1 MSIKRIALAYSGGLD
16 TSVAV
21 KWLGDAYGAQV
32 VAIAIDVGEEK
43 NYQAIRDK
51 ALTVGAVESHIVD
64 ARERFVREFVFPAL
78 RAGAIY
84 NDKYL
89 LATALARP
97 LIVEEI
103 VKIAA
108 ATGCDAVAHGCTGKG
123 NDQVRFEV
131 GFMALA
137 PELKVIAPARE
148 WGMTRED
155 EIEYARVKGVPIP
168 VDLDNPYS
176 TDVNLWGRSCECG
189 VLEDPN
195 ASPPAGAYEWTA
207 DPLTAPDHP
216 ERVEIGF
223 EQGLP
228 VSLNGF
234 TMGPVD
240 LIAHLNVIAGRH
252 GVGRCDVLED
262 RLVGIKS
269 REIYECPAGT
279 VLFAAHQDL
288 EHLTLDKDT
297 LEFKRGVAQRY
308 AQVVYNGLWHGTLRP
323 HLDAFVASTQANVS
337 GTVRVRLHKG
347 SAVVEGRASAQALYR
362 KDLATYDKGD
372 AYDHTAAV
380 GFIGIWGLPTKISA
394 ALAASAAPQSG
405 KLTVLMPPTLA
416 SPE

>member
-21 KWLGDAYGAQV
+21 KWLQDTYGAEV
-32 VAIAIDVGEEK
+32 VAVAIDVGEEK
-43 NYQAIRDK
+43 NYEAIRAK
-51 ALTVGAVESHIVD
+51 ALAVGAVESHIVD
-64 ARERFVREFVFPAL
+64 ARDRFVREFVWPSL
-78 RAGAIY
+78 KAGAIY

-108 ATGCDAVAHGCTGKG
+108 QTGCDAVAHGCTGKG

-131 GFMALA
+131 GFMALD
-137 PELKVIAPARE
+137 PRLKVIAPARE
-148 WGMTRED
+148 WGMTREE
-155 EIEYARVKGVPIP
+155 EIAYAAAKGIPIP

-195 ASPPAGAYEWTA
+195 NSPPAGAYEWTT
-207 DPLTAPDHP
+207 DPAAAPDEAEH
-216 ERVEIGF
+216 VEIGF
-223 EQGLP
+223 EAGIP
-228 VSLNGF
+228 VSLDGRELA
-234 TMGPVD
+234 PAE
-240 LIAHLNVIAGRH
+240 LIAELNVRGGRH

-279 VLFAAHQDL
+279 ILFAAHLDL

-297 LEFKRGVAQRY
+297 LELKRLIAQRY
-308 AQVVYNGLWHGTLRP
+308 GQLVYNGLWHGTLRP
-323 HLDAFVASTQANVS
+323 HLDAFVDSTQRNVT
-337 GTVRVRLHKG
+337 GTVRVRLFKG
-347 SAVVEGRASAQALYR
+347 SAVVEGRKAPRPLYSYE
-362 KDLATYDKGD
+362 LATYDKAD
-372 AYDHTAAV
+372 QYDHSAAL
-380 GFIGIWGLPTKISA
+380 GFIAIWGLPTKLSA
-394 ALAASAAPQSG
+394 ALAREQRR
-405 KLTVLMPPTLA
+405 
-416 SPE
+416 

>member
-1 MSIKRIALAYSGGLD
+1 MSVKRIALAYSGGLD

-21 KWLGDAYGAQV
+21 KWLQDTYHADIVA
-32 VAIAIDVGEEK
+32 VAIDIGEEK
-43 NYQAIRDK
+43 NYEAIRAK
-51 ALTVGAVESHIVD
+51 ALAVGAAESHIVD

-78 RAGAIY
+78 KAGALY

-103 VKIAA
+103 VAIAA
-108 ATGCDAVAHGCTGKG
+108 QSGCDAVAHGCTGKG

-131 GFMALA
+131 GFMALS

-148 WGMTRED
+148 WNMTREE
-155 EIEYARVKGVPIP
+155 EIEYARVKGIPIP

-189 VLEDPN
+189 ILEDPN
-195 ASPPAGAYEWTA
+195 ASPPCGAYEWTT
-207 DPLTAPDHP
+207 DPVDAPNEP
-216 ERVEIGF
+216 EWVEIGF
-223 EQGLP
+223 AAGVP
-228 VSLNGF
+228 VSLNGRAL
-234 TMGPVD
+234 GPVE
-240 LIAHLNVIAGRH
+240 LIAELNVIGGRH
-252 GVGRCDVLED
+252 GVGRCDVIED

-279 VLFAAHQDL
+279 ILYLAHLDL

-323 HLDAFVASTQANVS
+323 HLDAFVESTQANVT
-337 GTVRVRLHKG
+337 GAVRVRLYKG

-372 AYDHTAAV
+372 TFDHGAAV
-380 GFIGIWGLPTKISA
+380 GFIGIWGLPTKIAA
-394 ALAASAAPQSG
+394 ALARQD
-405 KLTVLMPPTLA
+405 
-416 SPE
+416 